1 MVFWISASSDWWDP
15 MLWWWRIVACLHSWK
30 MSCKSKIWVRGSGP
44 WILDRFF
51 RTSVAI
57 GIWMR
62 VANSIIAWNVVATIQ
77 GMCLTFVRSRRRR
90 APDEGGL
97 SPSREPWCAHLLF
110 GDKNRRNFLIAQ
122 FELQLNYCKYFPFN
136 IWLGVKFRLSL
147 SVGKLPTRQ
156 CTIVKHKI
164 KLRDCNW

>member
-57 GIWMR
+57 GIWTR

-77 GMCLTFVRSRRRR
+77 GICLTGQSRLYLGIHGKPGPGPTGPNRSENLKIVLVRGSLI
-90 APDEGGL
+90 L
-97 SPSREPWCAHLLF
+97 SMCTHLLF

-122 FELQLNYCKYFPFN
+122 FELQLNYCKYFP
-136 IWLGVKFRLSL
+136 L
-147 SVGKLPTRQ
+147 
-156 CTIVKHKI
+156 
-164 KLRDCNW
+164 